1 MTAPPVFPLFRRRSA
16 YSAWGESSVEI
27 QGKQVVLFPAQAPGA
42 PLVLLNAFED
52 EGTQINTA
60 YRAAKS
66 PDCTLAAVSGFDWDA
81 DLTPWP
87 APPLRKADPPF
98 AGRADAYLAFLT
110 GELLPA
116 VRAELPAEPA
126 FTVIAGYSL
135 AGLFAVYAA
144 LRGEAFAAAVSASGS
159 LWYPDFADFVRKTPL
174 PAPLRAVYLSLG
186 DAEPR
191 TRHPLMKTVG
201 ESTEAVYETL
211 RERGADTVFE
221 WNPGNHFRDEALR
234 TAKGIRWVLER
245 LKA

>member
-1 MTAPPVFPLFRRRSA
+1 MKERTVFPSA
-16 YSAWGESSVEI
+16 
-27 QGKQVVLFPAQAPGA
+27 APGA
-42 PLVLLNAFED
+42 PLVVLPAFED
-52 EGTQINTA
+52 EGEA
-60 YRAAKS
+60 LYAACRE
-66 PDCTLAAVSGFDWDA
+66 PDCPDFTLAAVSDFDWDA

-87 APPLRKADPPF
+87 APPLRKGDAAF
-98 AGRADAYLAFLT
+98 AGQADAFLERLT
-110 GELLPA
+110 GEILPGI
-116 VRAELPAEPA
+116 RAALPAEPA

-144 LRGEAFAAAVSASGS
+144 LRSEAFAAAVSASGS

-191 TRHPLMKTVG
+191 TRHPLMRTVG

-211 RERGADTVFE
+211 RTRGADTVFE